1 MTEHK
6 ISMGCLIAPSI
17 CSVCGELKCE
27 HIITKPEPLS
37 FIDKLHEEEDAKWIE
52 AMERAVAESF
62 SITPEML
69 QGEFKKTWDMI
80 ERWKP

>member
-1 MTEHK
+1 MTQ
-6 ISMGCLIAPSI
+6 
-17 CSVCGELKCE
+17 
-27 HIITKPEPLS
+27 PEPLS

-62 SITPEML
+62 SITPEMIEPL
-69 QGEFKKTWDMI
+69 TQEKWSGVRDMI